1 MNIVVCQLYFS
12 VEKCLFESWIENCYQ
27 DDCRFWSV
35 QPVDILFPHKVTG
48 AEEHSHLKPFSEK
61 FLKEPFCLGVK
72 NFLNLKNLLPLW
84 RTFSALECSMD
95 VKGSSWNHSNKEPLV
110 LREFKG
116 WPMVGI
122 QKQPCSNKDLCWSK
136 LNKVLLIYMEYC
148 RFFTNSILWII
159 KLFSV
164 LIRNPKEPT
173 RSTWCVRGESLSMWE
188 NLGLYGTVVP
198 DCSLKAHFSIT
209 THVKIRY
216 DRWGLCNHSKPMES
230 PKYVHPLC
238 DQPSRGHL
246 KDLILGQACI
256 FT

>member
-1 MNIVVCQLYFS
+1 M
-12 VEKCLFESWIENCYQ
+12 
-27 DDCRFWSV
+27 
-35 QPVDILFPHKVTG
+35 
-48 AEEHSHLKPFSEK
+48 
-61 FLKEPFCLGVK
+61 
-72 NFLNLKNLLPLW
+72 W
-84 RTFSALECSMD
+84 RTFYHYEEPF
-95 VKGSSWNHSNKEPLV
+95 VHWNVPWMLKVLHETIDSNKEPLV

-122 QKQPCSNKDLCWSK
+122 QRQLCSNKDFCWSK
-136 LNKVLLIYMEYC
+136 LNNVLLIYMEYC
-148 RFFTNSILWII
+148 WFFTNSTLWII
-159 KLFSV
+159 KLFGV

-198 DCSLKAHFSIT
+198 DCGLKAHFSIIY

-216 DRWGLCNHSKPMES
+216 DRWALCNHSKPMES

-246 KDLILGQACI
+246 KDLILGQAWI